1 MRALIAFLGLFLLAA
16 FGSSA
21 PHFAATQDHT
31 YTSPKVDYVVEF
43 PSPAWKLVDE
53 PETKQRLQHRPGQAN
68 DEAERCQVADQN
80 VLEHVHEQELGGER
94 VDRRH
99 QRQQHEREAEP
110 EHEPPPAGHR
120 RSPAP

>member
-21 PHFAATQDHT
+21 AHFAATQDHS

-53 PETKQRLQHRPGQAN
+53 PDEVHQHTEFVYGDRN
-68 DEAERCQVADQN
+68 DGYLRI
-80 VLEHVHEQELGGER
+80 R
-94 VDRRH
+94 K
-99 QRQQHEREAEP
+99 
-110 EHEPPPAGHR
+110 
-120 RSPAP
+120 